1 MRALHDYYYSR
12 YGLADVLINEF
23 AASRKTALSIL
34 ADLTEEAFE
43 EAAKRRLNALR
54 SEIRLQFPTEGLVPK
69 ASITGSIV
77 HEPDGTPGAQ
87 ISTKGFYIRPHV
99 LLGAGG
105 LNGYY
110 GLLNSYLPT
119 KTALLQRSY
128 PPATKLS
135 LGKKSAANVNKSL
148 AFVLACQVTTLTPQ
162 KAARKSGD
170 GDRAAVIPDLPLPD
184 LITYLHLLDFMQ
196 QKGTDPRAGTVRKSG
211 EGVNVNGNWGNF
223 PEAPPE
229 WAFGGL
235 GVMAA
240 IGTWARDNRRLKY
253 ARPMLEALSG
263 RRFYVID
270 TGKNSEKRY
279 TSRVETVRS
288 HLVRLSTEHSLAP
301 IIRAA
306 SKVKTNVQDENLY
319 RVFRRWLLLFSPPT
333 FRDFLAVRA
342 QYPNEFSPLFKDYFM
357 QRHDSDLIN
366 SARITG
372 QHVSRQAWF
381 AAEGNDLDAKRKKT
395 QSILAGLESLV
406 RDCSSGP
413 EMLARLSVQVGRLTG
428 SSFPPESQLF
438 FDAIAADDPDTLS
451 LQDARNLLLAYMRL
465 RTPATAAVTEEEGDN
480 EGSEENASSEDA
492 EGAAAADPLSS
503 VEQL

>member
-1 MRALHDYYYSR
+1 MRALLDYYYSR
-12 YGLADVLINEF
+12 YGLADVLIHEF
-23 AASRKTALSIL
+23 GASRKTVFSVL
-34 ADLTEEAFE
+34 ADITEEAFE
-43 EAAKRRLNALR
+43 EAAKRRLKALR

-105 LNGYY
+105 LNGSY

-119 KTALLQRSY
+119 KTTLLQRSY

-135 LGKKSAANVNKSL
+135 LGRKSAANVNTSL

-211 EGVNVNGNWGNF
+211 EGVNVDGNRGNF

-240 IGTWARDNRRLKY
+240 IGTWARDNRRLAY
-253 ARPMLEALSG
+253 ARPMLEALAG

-270 TGKNSEKRY
+270 TSG
-279 TSRVETVRS
+279 TSRVEMAQS

-306 SKVKTNVQDENLY
+306 WKVNTGVQDENFY
-319 RVFRRWLLLFSPPT
+319 RAFRRWLLLYSPPS
-333 FRDFLAVRA
+333 FNGFLAVRA
-342 QYPNEFSPLFKDYFM
+342 QYPSEFSPLFEDYFM
-357 QRHDSDLIN
+357 QRHERDLID
-366 SARITG
+366 SARMTG

-381 AAEGNDLDAKRKKT
+381 AAEGKDIESKRKKT
-395 QSILAGLESLV
+395 QSILAGLESLL

-413 EMLARLSVQVGRLTG
+413 EMLARLSVQVARLTTG
-428 SSFPPESQLF
+428 SSFPPESQRF
-438 FDAIAADDPDTLS
+438 FDAVAADDPDKLS
-451 LQDARNLLLAYMRL
+451 LQDARNLLMAYMHL
-465 RTPATAAVTEEEGDN
+465 RAPITAVADTEE
-480 EGSEENASSEDA
+480 SEEDASENTEA
-492 EGAAAADPLSS
+492 ITEVPPEDPLAS